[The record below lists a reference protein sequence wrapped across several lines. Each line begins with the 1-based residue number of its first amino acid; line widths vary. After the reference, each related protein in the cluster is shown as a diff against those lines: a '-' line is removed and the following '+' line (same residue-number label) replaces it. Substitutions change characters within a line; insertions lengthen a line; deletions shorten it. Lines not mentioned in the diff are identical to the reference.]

1 MAPHVEERK
10 RGSFSLSSE
19 TMTLAELVVGGVLFI
34 AAEFL
39 GLIPEDYYYMFW
51 LPHMFFWAA
60 GLFWRPLKIF

>member
-19 TMTLAELVVGGVLFI
+19 TMTLAELVVGGALFI
-34 AAEFL
+34 AAEFW
-39 GLIPEDYYYMFW
+39 GLFRKLITYMFW

-60 GLFWRPLKIF
+60 GLFWRLLKIF